1 MWKPLAGDRSDDD
14 ADKRGRFASES
25 AHAVRMT
32 AVEID
37 AVTGVE
43 HEDFGAKGNLER
55 SVNHE
60 VELLTV
66 VCVLVVVAS
75 VGQWIHGD
83 EERIDLP
90 ATESGGKRLIAI
102 VVATVDLLTLTGS
115 CDEIAAHAWLF
126 AKEQYIEINAVASG
140 NLTEAVDRRISLAG
154 LNLLIVFQRNA
165 AEIGH
170 FLCRNI
176 QNFTQAFEPLA
187 DLLD

>member
-1 MWKPLAGDRSDDD
+1 
-14 ADKRGRFASES
+14 
-25 AHAVRMT
+25 MT

-43 HEDFGAKGNLER
+43 HENFCVEGDLKR

-60 VELLTV
+60 VELLSV

-90 ATESGGKRLIAI
+90 AAESGGQRLIAI
-102 VVATVDLLTLTGS
+102 VIATVDLLTLSGS
-115 CDEIAAHAWLF
+115 CDEITAHARLF
-126 AKEQYIEINAVASG
+126 TKEQNIESDAVALG
-140 NLTEAVDRRISLAG
+140 NLAEPVDRRGGLAR
-154 LNLLIVFQRNA
+154 LNLLIVLQRNA
-165 AEIGH
+165 AEVGH

-176 QNFTQAFEPLA
+176 QNFAQAFETRA